1 MLSLPNEAA
10 VLDKIVPWAAGDN
23 RVRAMILTSS
33 RTRPAGPVDLLSDYD
48 VIGAVEDPKAFV
60 EDEGWVGAYGSLMVR
75 WGDEGELFG
84 MKTYFRGDIYEDGI
98 KIDWSIWD
106 IALLRRIGEEEK
118 LPDQLDVGYRVLLD
132 KDGLTSSWKPPTY
145 RAHIPEK
152 PTEAQYIALI
162 EEFWWSSTYVA
173 KSLWRD
179 EIMFAKWILDH
190 DLKQETLRP
199 FLEWQIEIEHDWS
212 VKPGVLGRGL
222 KQLLPAEIWQELEA
236 IYVGAGLEETWNA
249 LFRTCDLFQRVAI
262 DIGQTFGY
270 EYPHKVDAQVRAYL
284 QRIKSTPR

>member
-1 MLSLPNEAA
+1 M
-10 VLDKIVPWAAGDN
+10 V
-23 RVRAMILTSS
+23 LTSS
-33 RTRPAGPVDLLSDYD
+33 RTRPDGPVDLLSDYD
-48 VIGAVEDPKAFV
+48 VIVAVEDPKAFV
-60 EDEGWVGAYGSLMVR
+60 EDEGWVGAYGPLMVR
-75 WGDEGELFG
+75 WGDEGELLG

-106 IALLRRIGEEEK
+106 VALLRRLGEEEK

-132 KDGLTSSWKPPTY
+132 KDDLTSRWNPPTY

-199 FLEWQIEIEHDWS
+199 MLEWMIEIEHDWS

-222 KQLLPAEIWQELEA
+222 KQLLPADTWQELEA
-236 IYVGAGLEETWNA
+236 TYVGPGLEETWNA
-249 LFRTCDLFQRVAI
+249 LFQTCDLFQHVSV
-262 DIGQTFGY
+262 DVGKTFGY

-284 QRIKSTPR
+284 QTIRGTPR